1 MEMVLAGLAREKCIV
16 YLDDILV
23 TGKSFREH
31 FENLFEVFKCLRQF
45 TLRLKPCKWHLAK
58 CRVTYLGYRVSV
70 SGISADSSKVKTV
83 KKFQPATDVRSL
95 HSFLGLTNY
104 SGTAFCSYPKE
115 CVLQLE

>member
-1 MEMVLAGLAREKCIV
+1 M